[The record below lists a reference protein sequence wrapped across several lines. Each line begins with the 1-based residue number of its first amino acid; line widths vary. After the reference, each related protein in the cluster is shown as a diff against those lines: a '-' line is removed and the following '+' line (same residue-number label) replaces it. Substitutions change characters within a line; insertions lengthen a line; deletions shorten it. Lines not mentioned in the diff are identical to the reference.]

1 MEKLII
7 FLKIIAWAIAIISTI
22 FTFLTIWGTL
32 TYPGSADEWNDKL
45 RGIRREYPVARWL
58 IAAIISWAFI
68 IAF

>member
-1 MEKLII
+1 MEKLIT

-32 TYPGSADEWNDKL
+32 TYPGSTDEWSDKL
-45 RGIRREYPVARWL
+45 NGIRREYPIASWL
-58 IAAIISWAFI
+58 IIAIISWSFI